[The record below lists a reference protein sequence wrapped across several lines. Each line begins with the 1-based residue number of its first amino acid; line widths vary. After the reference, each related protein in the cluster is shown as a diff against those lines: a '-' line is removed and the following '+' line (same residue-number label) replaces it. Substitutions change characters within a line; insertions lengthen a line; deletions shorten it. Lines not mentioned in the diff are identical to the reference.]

1 MQSEEYAKAL
11 KMGKREMMVRSA
23 RGANP
28 YLAVLDDIPEA
39 ANSIMEYPLG
49 LVQIPTDQIVGTKS
63 AGRSHAFAAN
73 FMPVLNEGTEFALK
87 WSLLCQSHLEEGIR
101 EPIKAYEFMNKFYVQ
116 EGNKR
121 VSVLKFF
128 DAVSITGTVTR
139 IIPERTAEKENRIYY
154 EFMDFYKLSS
164 VNYIWFSELG
174 SFAKLQRLLEKRP
187 DEVWSDDDRL
197 MFSSLYARFT
207 AAYKAKGGD
216 KLSITEGDAFLDFLE
231 IYGLH
236 EMDNMTASELSE
248 KMSKGWK
255 LFDSLAVE
263 RSLEIQMKPAET
275 EKKMPLLKRLL
286 PGSTPMQK
294 IAFIHET
301 DPQKSG
307 WTYAHDL
314 GRMHLN
320 QTFPEEVSTSVY
332 CLESQD
338 AKEQEEVI
346 ARAVNDG
353 NNLIFTTSPVLAHET
368 IKAAVENQDVKFL
381 NCSLLASHGF
391 IRTYSARMYEAK
403 FLMGAI
409 AGALSED
416 GRLGFLADYPIYGT
430 VANVNAFALGAKM
443 VNPRAKVFVEWTS
456 KKNMDIYQSFREN
469 NVSYVSGRDIIIPG
483 KNPGSRHFGVF
494 RMDEDSP
501 HNLAMPVW
509 HWGKF
514 YEKMIRNI
522 LNGSWKNEENSRTKS
537 VNYWWGMS
545 SEVIDVICSQNLPL
559 GTSRLVSLL
568 KKTICE
574 GEFNPFQG
582 VLYSQHGIV
591 QNDKETVLT
600 PEKIIKMDWLAEN
613 VIGEIPKITDLE
625 EKAKPVVLQQGVKDG
640 E

>member
-11 KMGKREMMVRSA
+11 KMGKKEMMMRSA

-73 FMPVLNEGTEFALK
+73 FMPILNEGTEFALK

-128 DAVSITGTVTR
+128 DAVSIAGTVTR
-139 IIPERTAEKENRIYY
+139 IIPERTADKENRIYY

-207 AAYKAKGGD
+207 SAYKAKGGD

-320 QTFPEEVSTSVY
+320 QTFAEEVSTSVY

-338 AKEQEEVI
+338 VKEQEEVI
-346 ARAVNDG
+346 ERAVNDG

-368 IKAAVENQDVKFL
+368 IKAAVENPDVKFL

-430 VANVNAFALGAKM
+430 VANVNAFAMGAKM

-483 KNPGSRHFGVF
+483 KNQGSRHFGVF

-559 GTSRLVSLL
+559 GTARLVSLL

-582 VLYSQHGIV
+582 VLYSQNGIV